1 MLKLDE
7 KEYNLDNL
15 LGINFDLL
23 KEILLKL
30 SKSDNDILIEINN
43 IKNTNISR
51 DNKISE
57 LEKKITELNNSI
69 NNINNTIKEK
79 SKDNALKEEK
89 NINEI
94 NYKEIPKEILNEK
107 IDTEKIIQSAKSE
120 FDANLISMEK
130 INNLFISKED
140 IKNIDEINPNIEK
153 DININNDLTNMKE
166 QTLTN
171 KKEIKE
177 KIYDKNKTSHKSS
190 SFYNINPRTL
200 QKYYTEIN
208 IPQMNNNPLLTPK
221 INTNNES
228 LSNIFHEINE
238 IKDHINFVEKNLIK
252 KNNETLRIS
261 KELLSK
267 YNMQTMSEL
276 NSIKSDINKLN
287 TNQKQLDKAL
297 SFLAQKLEDKSS
309 INIQKSNLPEI
320 IQIYNNNEDEENNNK
335 IQMTKT
341 FFDSINKRFEYNNE
355 RYLKLFEENHKIK
368 QDINNIKGLYDNLNR
383 QIDLVKN
390 DTEDINDDI
399 KRIKEKIKE
408 LNSNTK
414 NKEKIDTNDFLTMN
428 NLEEINKYIDK
439 KINELIEQMLEIKDE
454 PNKKEVKV
462 ENNMNKKDKA
472 LLKIFNKRLNE
483 FNEKLSFMDEDSIKN
498 RKKINSRLKEIEGVF
513 NTIEKINKTLKEKS
527 DKKDLNSI
535 YAINKKNLDEINNMK
550 LTMEELSLSQ
560 EKLREAVPNFNKR
573 LEKLTYEFIKF
584 KENLDLDMPKGDFQI
599 VRKEYNT
606 KVEEHNKIEFNEEKV
621 KYIMAPL
628 AEEVKKV
635 IEDTKII
642 NTKIKSIN
650 EENKSF
656 VKKKYVENI
665 ENNFNDKINSIENL
679 LDLLDSKYLKNK
691 EFQKILKTLDIQIK
705 QLQGNNNNSNNNSV
719 LKQEGDNWL
728 LAKQPIKCFNC
739 ASCEAN
745 VSNTLQQNEYL
756 PWSKYHGQYRIG
768 QGFSKLLQ
776 KLENKEDKDKD
787 KDNNKIQEKNKI
799 FNNSYDNN
807 EITDNNFFI
816 IKNNQ
821 ISNIKKI
828 KYFEDKPSFSNLR
841 KNKLPRLVENLKR
854 KQKSTDY
861 IPISDDEK
869 EEVIDIV
876 EHSPQILKITKLKN
890 DDIINPNILDI
901 NNLKNKT
908 GRNSQNKKINLNRVQ
923 SLPLY

>member
-1 MLKLDE
+1 
-7 KEYNLDNL
+7 
-15 LGINFDLL
+15 
-23 KEILLKL
+23 
-30 SKSDNDILIEINN
+30 
-43 IKNTNISR
+43 
-51 DNKISE
+51 
-57 LEKKITELNNSI
+57 
-69 NNINNTIKEK
+69 
-79 SKDNALKEEK
+79 
-89 NINEI
+89 
-94 NYKEIPKEILNEK
+94 
-107 IDTEKIIQSAKSE
+107 
-120 FDANLISMEK
+120 
-130 INNLFISKED
+130 
-140 IKNIDEINPNIEK
+140 
-153 DININNDLTNMKE
+153 
-166 QTLTN
+166 
-171 KKEIKE
+171 
-177 KIYDKNKTSHKSS
+177 
-190 SFYNINPRTL
+190 
-200 QKYYTEIN
+200 
-208 IPQMNNNPLLTPK
+208 MNNNPLLTPK
-221 INTNNES
+221 NNTNNES

-408 LNSNTK
+408 LNSSSK

-606 KVEEHNKIEFNEEKV
+606 KVEEHNKIEKKEEKV

-635 IEDTKII
+635 IEDIKII

-691 EFQKILKTLDIQIK
+691 EFQKILKTLDIQI
-705 QLQGNNNNSNNNSV
+705 
-719 LKQEGDNWL
+719 
-728 LAKQPIKCFNC
+728 II
-739 ASCEAN
+739 
-745 VSNTLQQNEYL
+745 
-756 PWSKYHGQYRIG
+756 QY
-768 QGFSKLLQ
+768 
-776 KLENKEDKDKD
+776 
-787 KDNNKIQEKNKI
+787 
-799 FNNSYDNN
+799 
-807 EITDNNFFI
+807 
-816 IKNNQ
+816 
-821 ISNIKKI
+821 
-828 KYFEDKPSFSNLR
+828 
-841 KNKLPRLVENLKR
+841 
-854 KQKSTDY
+854 
-861 IPISDDEK
+861 
-869 EEVIDIV
+869 
-876 EHSPQILKITKLKN
+876 
-890 DDIINPNILDI
+890 
-901 NNLKNKT
+901 
-908 GRNSQNKKINLNRVQ
+908 
-923 SLPLY
+923 